1 MFIKLYIIA
10 LPIFLLID
18 AIWLGLIAKGF
29 YSKHIGALMKSDVSW
44 LSAGIFYLI
53 FIAGLVFF
61 VIQPNLSDKSIL
73 AVVLSGL
80 FFGLVTYA
88 TYDLTNYATLKDW
101 PLVVVVADLLWGAI
115 ISTLVSVLTYLIAT
129 KIWM

>member
-61 VIQPNLSDKSIL
+61 VIQPNLSDKSML
-73 AVVLSGL
+73 AVILSGL

-101 PLVVVVADLLWGAI
+101 PLVVVVVDLLWGAI
-115 ISTLVSVLTYLIAT
+115 ISAVVSALTYLIAT